1 MAELPP
7 LLAGFEAAAREI
19 LEPGPLSYYSSGAG
33 AEITLRE
40 NVEAWERLRL
50 APRML
55 VGVETRDLSTTV
67 LGRTRPHP
75 LITAP
80 MAFMRLA
87 HPDGELALARAA
99 AATQT
104 SFTLAT
110 LANTSQAELAA
121 GAPDATR
128 WFQLYVFRDRG
139 VTDAL
144 VERAADHGFEAIV
157 LTVDLPVVGLRETD
171 VTLGYTLPSDLPV
184 PALEGLGGGGGQTLA
199 ESLTVIDP
207 GLRWSDL
214 ELLADGPLPV
224 IVKGILRPD
233 DARKAV
239 DHGAAAIVVSNHGGR
254 QLDTVLPG
262 AEALGPVVEEVGGE
276 VDVLVDGGIRRGGD
290 VVKAVALGAS
300 GVLVGRPLLWGL
312 AVGGQAG
319 AQRVLELL
327 LEDLDRS
334 LALVGSPVLSDLD
347 ESVLAG

>member
-1 MAELPP
+1 MDDLPP
-7 LLAGFEAAAREI
+7 LLAGFEDRAREL

-33 AEITLRE
+33 AEITLHE

-55 VGVETRDLSTTV
+55 VGVATRDLSTTV

-75 LITAP
+75 LVTAP

-87 HPDGELALARAA
+87 DPEGELALARAA

-104 SFTLAT
+104 PFTLAT

-121 GAPDATR
+121 DGSSASR

-144 VERAADHGFEAIV
+144 IEGAAEHGFEALV

-171 VTLGYTLPSDLPV
+171 VALGYTLPSDLPV
-184 PALEGLGGGGGQTLA
+184 PALDATGRERGETLA
-199 ESLTVIDP
+199 NSLAVIDP
-207 GLRWSDL
+207 GLTWSDL
-214 ELLADGPLPV
+214 ERLAAGPLPV
-224 IVKGILRPD
+224 VVKGILRPD
-233 DARKAV
+233 DARRAI

-254 QLDTVLPG
+254 QLDTVLPT
-262 AEALGPVVEEVGGE
+262 AEALGPVAEEVDGE
-276 VDVLVDGGIRRGGD
+276 VDLLVDGGIRRGTD
-290 VVKAVALGAS
+290 VVKAIALGAR

-312 AVGGQAG
+312 AAGGEAG
-319 AQRVLELL
+319 ARRVLELL

-334 LALVGSPVLSDLD
+334 LALVGSPKLASLD
-347 ESVLAG
+347 GSFLAG